1 MQIGNMADETA
12 AMSPEER
19 ARRSA
24 LAMWEG
30 DAASK
35 WMGFS
40 LDEIGEGR
48 AVMSVT
54 VETQHLNGHGICHGG
69 LIFALADS
77 AFAFACNSRNLQ
89 TVAQH
94 NSISYLKPVR
104 LGDRLTATAEE
115 TALAGRS
122 GVYDVAVTRANG
134 EQVAVFRGAS
144 RATGGRH
151 FDENKPEQRR

>member
-1 MQIGNMADETA
+1 MTHDTA
-12 AMSPEER
+12 PATPDDR

-24 LAMWEG
+24 AVMWAG

-40 LDEIGEGR
+40 LDEIAEGR

-54 VETQHLNGHGICHGG
+54 VEAQHLNGHGICHGG

-77 AFAFACNSRNLQ
+77 AFAFACNSRNIR

-94 NSISYLKPVR
+94 NSISYLRPAR
-104 LGDRLTATAEE
+104 LGDRLTAIAQEA
-115 TALAGRS
+115 ALAGRS
-122 GVYDVAVTRANG
+122 GVYDVAVKRENG

-144 RATGGRH
+144 RAVGGHH
-151 FDENKPEQRR
+151 FNEDGPR